1 MQFLFGDHT
10 LDADRRELRRGA
22 EPISVEPQ
30 VFDLLIYLV
39 ENRDRVVSKDDLIAS
54 IWGGRVVSDSTLTSR
69 INAAR
74 KAVGDSG
81 GNQKL
86 IRTIARKGLR
96 FVGDVRVTPLGADP
110 PDLMSRSQGDV
121 QESSRPAL
129 PLPDRPAIAVLP
141 FVNLSGDP
149 EQEYFSDGISEDII
163 AALSK
168 LRWFFVIARNSS
180 FTFKG
185 KAVHMKQVAEEL
197 GVGYVVEGS
206 VRKSGER
213 VRITAQLNEVT
224 TGTHIW
230 AERYDRVGDKAREA
244 TEAGADVVGGE
255 ELVEDVIKGNID
267 FDAAVATPDMM
278 AAVGK
283 AGRVLGPRGLMPNPK
298 TGTVTMDIAKA
309 VSDIKGGKVE
319 YRSDRTGNVHVIVGK
334 KSFDEHALI
343 ENYLAVVDELLRAKP
358 TGAKGRYI
366 KSLAVSTTMGPSV
379 RIDTAHPKGVDLSV
393 PA

>member
-54 IWGGRVVSDSTLTSR
+54 VWGGRIVSDSTLTSR

-96 FVGDVRVTPLGADP
+96 FVGDVRVGPLNVDSV
-110 PDLMSRSQGDV
+110 DLMSRAQGDA

-185 KAVHMKQVAEEL
+185 KAVHMKQIAEEL

-213 VRITAQLNEVT
+213 VRITAQLNDVA
-224 TGTHIW
+224 TGAHVW
-230 AERYDRVGDKAREA
+230 AERYDRDIADVFAVQDEI
-244 TEAGADVVGGE
+244 TEAIV
-255 ELVEDVIKGNID
+255 
-267 FDAAVATPDMM
+267 AAIEPQLY
-278 AAVGK
+278 AAE
-283 AGRVLGPRGLMPNPK
+283 NF
-298 TGTVTMDIAKA
+298 
-309 VSDIKGGKVE
+309 
-319 YRSDRTGNVHVIVGK
+319 RSA
-334 KSFDEHALI
+334 ALI
-343 ENYLAVVDELLRAKP
+343 FGVLAGVAWTNSRGGFSAEGSLGQRLLRLVPGLIGILILYLGLRVIFPGGDNPLAYFFRYLRYGLVGLWM
-358 TGAKGRYI
+358 TAGAPWLFNKL
-366 KSLAVSTTMGPSV
+366 KLAG
-379 RIDTAHPKGVDLSV
+379 
-393 PA
+393 